1 MEQYKEERKR
11 SQTRFA
17 ISIEEAI
24 LKLHYMYPQFEQEHL
39 RQLVVEKKGQMGEV
53 AVELLVQ
60 AGEPRKLTKNQ
71 RDNLFEL
78 AELRKEGQ
86 IHEC

>member
-1 MEQYKEERKR
+1 M
-11 SQTRFA
+11 
-17 ISIEEAI
+17 
-24 LKLHYMYPQFEQEHL
+24 

-78 AELRKEGQ
+78 AELRKEGH